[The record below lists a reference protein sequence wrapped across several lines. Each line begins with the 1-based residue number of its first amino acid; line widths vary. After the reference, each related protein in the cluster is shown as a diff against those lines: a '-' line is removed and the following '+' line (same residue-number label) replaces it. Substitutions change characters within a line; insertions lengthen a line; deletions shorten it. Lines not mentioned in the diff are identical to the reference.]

1 MPYSSGTSAD
11 SSRVIGTKVEW
22 GMLVSASVMSV
33 VAVTAPETAA
43 GLALV
48 GWALGCSIVVLI
60 RARRIDGD
68 DGKPWRLLSYAAFL
82 ISTGILA
89 RGVHG
94 AMAGVDQPIPSPAD
108 LLHIPGYMLFFA
120 TALTVHRRRAS
131 RRDSDAWFD
140 AAGLVLG
147 LVIILWVG
155 FLGDFAADVDRSL
168 FNRVLNLTYN
178 GLTLASLAVFLRI
191 TATPGP
197 RPASYY
203 FLGVAGAGFFFVDI
217 AGSSAGGISATVAL
231 SPLVYALLVLAVIH
245 PTAPEL
251 SWKHSE
257 AEETVGFLRLVM
269 LSFTILAPLSL
280 LLVGTVFSVTNATK
294 AVLVVLTVLLSGS
307 VVVRVSRLLTANQR
321 VRALEGRFSKEVAQ
335 LASLKTRADV
345 QAAVVGSANRLLGT
359 SRASIGLAPPAPG
372 TSRVFALPS
381 SLSVGSEGH
390 ALLISGHE
398 LSPPEMRLVDSL
410 VRNADAIASSA
421 EGLALSAAL
430 RSEAEANRRVASN
443 EQRFRALVQNA
454 SDIVAVIGL
463 DGEVTYVSEAVTN
476 VLGYRTEAFLNRS
489 LEWIVH
495 ENDWEWAR
503 EHFEAVA
510 SGTSTTRDREL
521 RAIHADGSVRLFECL
536 LSDMRHVEGI
546 EGIVINATDAT
557 AKRSLERDLRDA
569 ETTDLLTLQLNR
581 TAFLAETET
590 AIRRSSVSGT
600 GIAVAIINVDQF
612 RTVNEGLGPSL
623 ADQVLIEIAQAI
635 RRSVRMHDVVA
646 RLNGD
651 EFGVLMS
658 DGYSSIEAVHAVERI
673 IGEVASPITV
683 GGHTLTLRST
693 AGVVLDTDG
702 STTAVSLLR
711 NADTALDV
719 AKQHHRG
726 RTVLFE
732 ESMGE
737 AASER
742 IDLRNTLETAIRQN
756 QLRLAYQPLV
766 SIKTGEIISME
777 ALARWEHP
785 TRGNISPAT
794 FIPIAESSGLITEL
808 GEWALRTAC
817 NQVVDWEANGMDGF
831 TVSVNMSG
839 HQLREEN
846 IINRVRHILEE
857 TGIAPGRITIEITES
872 VLIDDTDFIAHRI
885 EALRELGLGLA
896 IDDFG
901 TGYSSLSYLTRYEFD
916 VLKIDRSF
924 VIPLADPLR
933 TREREIVKSMID
945 LARSLGAVSV
955 AEGIEEQAE
964 FETLQEL
971 GCDYAQG
978 YLFWYPLELEQVAPA
993 FAESRKLAA

>member
-1 MPYSSGTSAD
+1 
-11 SSRVIGTKVEW
+11 
-22 GMLVSASVMSV
+22 MLVVACVMSV
-33 VAVTAPETAA
+33 VAITAPETIA

-48 GWALGCSIVVLI
+48 GWALGCSIAVLI
-60 RARRIDGD
+60 RAHRIEGD
-68 DGKPWRLLSYAAFL
+68 DGQPWRLMSYAAFL
-82 ISTGILA
+82 ISTGILT
-89 RGVHG
+89 RGIHG
-94 AMAGVDQPIPSPAD
+94 EIVGVDQPIPSPAD
-108 LLHIPGYMLFFA
+108 LLHIPGYLFFFA

-131 RRDSDAWFD
+131 RKDSDAWFD

-155 FLGDFAADVDRSL
+155 FLGEFAADAEISI
-168 FNRVLNLTYN
+168 FNRFLNLAYN
-178 GLTLASLAVFLRI
+178 GMTLASLAVFLRI

-197 RPASYY
+197 RPVSYY

-217 AGSSAGGISATVAL
+217 AGSSAGGVSATLVL
-231 SPLVYALLVLAVIH
+231 SPLVYALLYLAVSD
-245 PTAPEL
+245 PTAREL

-257 AEETVGFLRLVM
+257 AEETVGPLRLAM
-269 LSFTILAPLSL
+269 LSFTILAPMSFLF
-280 LLVGTVFSVTNATK
+280 VGTLFEATRTTK
-294 AVLVVLTVLLSGS
+294 AVLASLTILLSGS

-321 VRALEGRFSKEVAQ
+321 VRALEGRFATEVAH
-335 LASLKTRADV
+335 LAALKSRADV
-345 QAAVVGSANRLLGT
+345 ETALPAAAQRLLTT
-359 SRASIGLAPPAPG
+359 SRASVTIGTASETDA
-372 TSRVFALPS
+372 RVFPLPT
-381 SLSVGSEGH
+381 SLSTDSNGQ
-390 ALLISGHE
+390 ALLVSEHD
-398 LSPPEMRLVDSL
+398 LTPPEVRLVESL

-421 EGLALSAAL
+421 EGVALSAAL
-430 RSEAEANRRVASN
+430 RSEAEANRRIASN
-443 EQRFRALVQNA
+443 ERRFRALVQNA
-454 SDIVAVIGL
+454 SDIVTVIGL
-463 DGEVTYVSEAVTN
+463 DGRVTYVSEAVTK
-476 VLGYRTEAFLNRS
+476 VLGYRAEAFLNRS

-510 SGTSTTRDREL
+510 SGTSTSRDREL
-521 RAIHADGSVRLFECL
+521 RVIHADGNVRLIECL
-536 LSDMRHVEGI
+536 LTDMRHVEGI

-590 AIRRSSVSGT
+590 AIRRSSVSGAT
-600 GIAVAIINVDQF
+600 IAVAIINVDQF

-623 ADQVLIEIAQAI
+623 ADQVLIEVAQAI
-635 RRSVRMHDVVA
+635 RRSVRIRDVVA

-651 EFGVLMS
+651 EFGVLMP
-658 DGYSSIEAVHAVERI
+658 DGYSAMEAVHAVERI
-673 IGEVASPITV
+673 IGEIASPITI
-683 GGHTLTLRST
+683 GGHTLTLQST
-693 AGVVLDTDG
+693 AGVVLDSDG
-702 STTAVSLLR
+702 SNTGVSLLR

-719 AKQHHRG
+719 AKNSHRG

-742 IDLRNTLETAIRQN
+742 IELRNTLETAIREN
-756 QLRLAYQPLV
+756 QLRLVYQPLV
-766 SIKTGEIISME
+766 DIKSGEIVSME
-777 ALARWEHP
+777 ALSRWEHP
-785 TRGNISPAT
+785 TRGNISPAV
-794 FIPIAESSGLITEL
+794 FIPIAESAGLISAL

-817 NQVVDWEANGMDGF
+817 NQVVAWESEGMDGF

-846 IINRVRHILEE
+846 IIGRVRHILDE
-857 TGIAPGRITIEITES
+857 TGISPGRITIEITES

-885 EALRELGLGLA
+885 EALRDLGLGLA

-924 VIPLADPLR
+924 VVPLGDPAR
-933 TREREIVKSMID
+933 VREREIVKAMID
-945 LARSLGAVSV
+945 LARSLGAVTV
-955 AEGIEEQAE
+955 AEGIEEIPE
-964 FETLQEL
+964 FETLAEL

-978 YLFWYPLELEQVAPA
+978 YLFYYPLELDQVAPA
-993 FAESRKLAA
+993 FAKSRQLAA